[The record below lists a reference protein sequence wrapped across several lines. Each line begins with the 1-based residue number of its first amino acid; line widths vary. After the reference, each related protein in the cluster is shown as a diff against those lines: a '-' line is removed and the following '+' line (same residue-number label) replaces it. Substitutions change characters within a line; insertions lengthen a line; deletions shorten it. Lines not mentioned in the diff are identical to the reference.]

1 MGKHRPMIKS
11 NSLVYS
17 ILLLYYQQ
25 SLENSRAS
33 DRLPGKIRL
42 ERDVKLLTISNSSVA
57 VLTFSSS
64 AVFFLFRVVTV

>member
-1 MGKHRPMIKS
+1 MIKS